1 MNKRRL
7 ASLFCD
13 PEIRFPKTG
22 TAGILDKTPYCVYN
36 ILNHSK
42 GGRIMRKSKRMIA
55 LFAAF
60 LFAAAL
66 LIPSLFVVLESNH
79 DCTGVD
85 CRICA
90 QVTVCMHLF
99 DGVTP
104 EEVHAA
110 LVFRCFVVAICIGI
124 LAATRKPHTLIQ
136 LKVKLSS

>member
-1 MNKRRL
+1 
-7 ASLFCD
+7 
-13 PEIRFPKTG
+13 
-22 TAGILDKTPYCVYN
+22 
-36 ILNHSK
+36 
-42 GGRIMRKSKRMIA
+42 MRKSKRMIA

-104 EEVHAA
+104 EEIHAA
-110 LVFRCFVVAICIGI
+110 VVFRCFVVAICIGI
-124 LAATRKPHTLIQ
+124 LAAIQKPHTPIQ